1 MSSAWQKYRNEQN
14 KIDRLVASGALR
26 RADARKPHAIA
37 TARDRIEEGEE
48 GYRAEC
54 RRLGIPVPTKISA
67 KTAFAWWL
75 DNHPA
80 SARARIV
87 GDRFGLAAG
96 LVQPDLFGEAP
107 RERGY
112 RQQGKGLKKAV
123 AA

>member
-1 MSSAWQKYRNEQN
+1 MSSAWQDYRNEQAR
-14 KIDRLVASGALR
+14 IDRLVASGALR
-26 RADARKPHAIA
+26 RADARNPRAIA
-37 TARDRIEEGEE
+37 TARERIEDGDA

-67 KTAFAWWL
+67 RMAFAWWL

-87 GDRFGLAAG
+87 SDRFGLEAG
-96 LVQPDLFGEAP
+96 LAQPDLFGEAP
-107 RERGY
+107 RERGC
-112 RQQGKGLKKAV
+112 RKHSKGRGV

>member
-26 RADARKPHAIA
+26 RADARNPRAIEE
-37 TARDRIEEGEE
+37 ARDRIAAGEV
-48 GYRAEC
+48 GSRAEC

-67 KTAFAWWL
+67 KAAFSWWL

-80 SARARIV
+80 SARARLV
-87 GDRFGLAAG
+87 SDRFGLAAG
-96 LVQPDLFGEAP
+96 LVQPDLFSDAP
-107 RERGY
+107 RERGH
-112 RQQGKGLKKAV
+112 RRRSKGRGV

>member
-1 MSSAWQKYRNEQN
+1 MSTPWQEYRNERAR
-14 KIDRLVASGALR
+14 IDRLVASGALR
-26 RADARKPHAIA
+26 RADARNPHAIA
-37 TARDRIEEGEE
+37 TARERIEDGDA

-67 KTAFAWWL
+67 KMAFAWWL
-75 DNHPA
+75 DNHSA

-87 GDRFGLAAG
+87 GDRFGLEAG

-112 RQQGKGLKKAV
+112 RQRGKGLKRGV

>member
-1 MSSAWQKYRNEQN
+1 MSSVWQQYRNEQN

-26 RADARKPHAIA
+26 RADARNLRAIA
-37 TARDRIEEGEE
+37 TARNRIEDGSA
-48 GYRAEC
+48 GYREEC

-67 KTAFAWWL
+67 KMAFAWWL
-75 DNHPA
+75 HNHPA
-80 SARARIV
+80 SARAQIV
-87 GDRFGLAAG
+87 GDRFGLEAR

-112 RQQGKGLKKAV
+112 RPRSKGRGV

>member
-1 MSSAWQKYRNEQN
+1 MSSAAWQEYRNEQAR
-14 KIDRLVASGALR
+14 IDRLVASGALR
-26 RADARKPHAIA
+26 RADARNPHAVE
-37 TARDRIEEGEE
+37 TARDRIEEGSE

-67 KTAFAWWL
+67 KAAFAWWQ

-112 RQQGKGLKKAV
+112 RRRSKGRGV